1 MPYNSFNWCTSFCV
15 LHFKTHSTY
24 VVYFWIISSSEYIFL
39 FENLFLNSSLCSAED
54 YALQLVGN
62 SLNIMMHI
70 YFDCWCLPP
79 VNDCSYEIH
88 NGKLMAIWF
97 IGLSRLF
104 ERMHHF
110 KEIFE
115 KLSTLMYVKLWSIWC
130 GFYMTSAN
138 MFAIGFLWPLFH
150 LWLWILIMAVCRDV
164 DRESFFLL
172 LRWTAFVFIQHFH
185 RITHVSCFQLTDVD
199 VLWTRE
205 FNAQHGFLTI

>member
-1 MPYNSFNWCTSFCV
+1 MLSRR
-15 LHFKTHSTY
+15 
-24 VVYFWIISSSEYIFL
+24 
-39 FENLFLNSSLCSAED
+39 LCSSIGWKFAKYYD
-54 YALQLVGN
+54 AYLLWLLMPSTCQWLLIWNSQRKIDGN
-62 SLNIMMHI
+62 LIHR
-70 YFDCWCLPP
+70 LKP
-79 VNDCSYEIH
+79 VS
-88 NGKLMAIWF
+88 K
-97 IGLSRLF
+97 
-104 ERMHHF
+104 RMHHF